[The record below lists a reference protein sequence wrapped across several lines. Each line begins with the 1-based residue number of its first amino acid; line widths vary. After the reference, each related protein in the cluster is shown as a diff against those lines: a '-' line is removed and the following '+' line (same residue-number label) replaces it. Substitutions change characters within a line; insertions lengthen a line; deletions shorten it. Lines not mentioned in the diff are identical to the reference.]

1 LSQEKSESM
10 GWDSENPESP
20 SGDSENLEEEVR
32 KPSET
37 VPESLEETGSEEEEE
52 EEDIWGDLR
61 RRPPIESLIE
71 EGYTPKRKKVMN
83 YEYIVLSKGKSDI
96 SLGRYTDRKWK
107 YLSRLVAERPRREE
121 KKRDLLAVNIV
132 KPPALP
138 TKFSPSIDTIY
149 YYKLLQEHGYEKSFD
164 DFLNEVVKAYFL
176 RMGITPGII
185 ISVREGE
192 EE

>member
-1 LSQEKSESM
+1 M

-20 SGDSENLEEEVR
+20 PGDSENLEEEVR

-37 VPESLEETGSEEEEE
+37 VPESLEETGSEEEE

-185 ISVREGE
+185 ISIKEGE

>member
-1 LSQEKSESM
+1 MSKSESM
-10 GWDSENPESP
+10 GWDSENLESP

-37 VPESLEETGSEEEEE
+37 VPESLEETGSEEEE

-96 SLGRYTDRKWK
+96 SLGRYTDKKWK

-121 KKRDLLAVNIV
+121 KKRDLLAMNIV

-149 YYKLLQEHGYEKSFD
+149 YYKLCQEHGYEKSFD
-164 DFLNEVVKAYFL
+164 DFINEVVKAYFL